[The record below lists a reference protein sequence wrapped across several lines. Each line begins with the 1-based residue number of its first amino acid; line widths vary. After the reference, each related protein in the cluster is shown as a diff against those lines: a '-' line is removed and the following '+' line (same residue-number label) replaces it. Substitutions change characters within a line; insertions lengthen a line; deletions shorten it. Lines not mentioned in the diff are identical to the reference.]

1 MNHDDFNVDYGLF
14 ILWTFRDAL
23 EHPSDTP
30 PHGSGG
36 WAMDCFVPAAAKLI
50 EIAGPKISGWHHEY
64 EYGPRVMM
72 DPGKGGPLWNGSHG
86 FCRERWTFWRK
97 RFFELAR
104 ETRWVVP

>member
-1 MNHDDFNVDYGLF
+1 
-14 ILWTFRDAL
+14 
-23 EHPSDTP
+23 
-30 PHGSGG
+30 
-36 WAMDCFVPAAAKLI
+36 MDCFVPAAAKLV

-72 DPGKGGPLWNGSHG
+72 DPGKGGPLWNGLHG

-104 ETRWVVP
+104 ETRLGSSIREDARRAGEMMESIV